1 MENKSSLLGC
11 LNQIKMSFPKFV
23 VGNLPLSKLLLK
35 EEKQRFFNG
44 KVEDP
49 RQKHSGMTPSLMGFT
64 LIELLVV
71 VLIIGILAAVAL
83 PQYQKAVEKSKATQ
97 AITLLKS
104 VYQAAEAYQLANGNW
119 PTDFDELSVDIPWT
133 GNIQIFGNYPALSN
147 DEWSLQLYRPNNETY
162 IGLIITRLSGKYKGG
177 QFQIWKKHE
186 DSDVIPDT
194 LLCGEQKSGTY
205 ALADGVS
212 YCTKLFQGTTKL
224 AEGGSGR
231 VYTFMQ

>member
-104 VYQAAEAYQLANGNW
+104 VYQAAEAYQLANGDW
-119 PTDFDELSVDIPWT
+119 PDSFDELSVDIPWT
-133 GNIQIFGNYPALSN
+133 GNVIVTGGAKDSRSN
-147 DEWSLQLYRPNNETY
+147 LDWSLELYKSGSVY
-162 IGLIITRLSGKYKGG
+162 VGLIITRLSGLYKGG
-177 QFQIWKKHE
+177 QFQIWKKHAG
-186 DSDVIPDT
+186 STVTPDV
-194 LLCGEQKSGTY
+194 LLCGEQKAGTY
-205 ALADGVS
+205 ALADGES
-212 YCTKLFQGTTKL
+212 FCTKLFQGTTKL
-224 AEGGSGR
+224 ADGSGGR

>member
-119 PTDFDELSVDIPWT
+119 PDSFDELSVDIPWT
-133 GNIQIFGNYPALSN
+133 GTVAAINGYPALSN
-147 DEWSLQLYRPNNETY
+147 EEWSLQLYRTNNETY
-162 IGLIITRLSGKYKGG
+162 IGLVITRLSGKYTGG

-186 DSDVIPDT
+186 STTISRDT
-194 LLCGEQKSGTY
+194 LLCGENKSGTY
-205 ALADGVS
+205 AMADNVS

-224 AEGGSGR
+224 ADGSGGR

>member
-186 DSDVIPDT
+186 DSHVIPDT

>member
-1 MENKSSLLGC
+1 MKS
-11 LNQIKMSFPKFV
+11 
-23 VGNLPLSKLLLK
+23 
-35 EEKQRFFNG
+35 KQA
-44 KVEDP
+44 
-49 RQKHSGMTPSLMGFT
+49 FT

-186 DSDVIPDT
+186 DSHVIPDT

-205 ALADGVS
+205 ALADGES
-212 YCTKLFQGTTKL
+212 FCTKLFQGTTKL
-224 AEGGSGR
+224 ADGSGGR